1 MMDDMLANGQFA
13 MQSYSTAF
21 SSYFGDSP
29 VQRFIANF
37 VIVTVLGIMTQWV
50 PYYKTKLIEL
60 IKALCTD
67 GKIDKPYIQLS
78 ATETRNRWSDYF
90 NSGKR
95 FKAWMWKIKHL
106 VKKGQ
111 LPDLMVLETK
121 GRWDDEDWIP
131 VPTEDLWQIGESD
144 LWASF
149 HNQSVEDSGNN
160 DGGSAVSKTDFYLQ
174 IYTTKEKGLQYLL
187 AKSDEVVKEFE
198 EDKNNELISGPHIF
212 YYQGKGS
219 DEGGDGGNA
228 NWEVYPYSSTRNMS
242 HLWFKQKDDFLT
254 AYNNFLENKEIYEKR
269 GDPYTFSCLLYG
281 TPGCGKSS
289 LLKAVLKYD
298 WSKDLK
304 SHLMVIPFSKISS
317 ADDLRHIMFKESV
330 GDYKVPFEQRIFVF
344 EDFDASKNAKV
355 FGIRER
361 LGLGGGS
368 GGDEDFDAKMYMM
381 SALFGGV
388 DEEDEAKD
396 DKKKEEGGDDAPAQG
411 PKNKKGGFGGGPSF
425 NLSDIL
431 NILDGLNE
439 RTGQRCFWTTNLEPP
454 EDHFD
459 PAFLRPG
466 RMDMII
472 QFTKCNNSGLKYLI
486 DQYYDSDID
495 IEELEG
501 LEPYMHS
508 PAKLKQFCKECAQ
521 PSQVIYLLKNGEK
534 EVDLAEKALA
544 SGHRFKPAFATSV
557 VLERVQ
563 KQAMGMAPPSMKRNI
578 TVG

>member
-1 MMDDMLANGQFA
+1 MLQNGQFA
-13 MQSYSTAF
+13 IQSYSVAF

-29 VQRFIANF
+29 VQRFLANF
-37 VIVTVLGIMTQWV
+37 VIVSLMGLLTQWF
-50 PYYKTKLIEL
+50 PYYKTKLVEL
-60 IKALCTD
+60 IKLMCSD
-67 GKIDKPYIQLS
+67 GTIDKPYIQLS

-95 FKAWMWKIKHL
+95 FKAWMWKIKNL
-106 VKKGQ
+106 VKSGD

-121 GRWDDEDWIP
+121 GKRDDEDWIP
-131 VPTEDLWQIGESD
+131 VPTEDLWEIGDED

-149 HNQSVEDSGNN
+149 HNQNVEDAGNK
-160 DGGSAVSKTDFYLQ
+160 DGGGAVSKTDFYLQ
-174 IYTTKEKGLQYLL
+174 IYTTKEKGLKYLL
-187 AKSDEVVKEFE
+187 EKSEKVVEEFE
-198 EDKNNELISGPHIF
+198 EEKNNELRGGPHIF
-212 YYQGKGS
+212 YYQGKGA
-219 DEGGDGGNA
+219 DDGTGNCPP
-228 NWEVYPYSSTRNMS
+228 NWEVYPYSSTRKME
-242 HLWFKQKDDFLT
+242 HLWFKQKLDFLT
-254 AYNNFLENKEIYEKR
+254 AYDNFLQNQEVYEKR

-330 GDYKVPFEQRIFVF
+330 GDYKVPYEQRIFVF

-355 FGIRER
+355 FAIRER
-361 LGLGGGS
+361 LGLGGGAE
-368 GGDEDFDAKMYMM
+368 DEFDGKLYML
-381 SALFGGV
+381 SALFGGGKD
-388 DEEDEAKD
+388 DEPEVKEDEKKD
-396 DKKKEEGGDDAPAQG
+396 GDKGEVDGPTQG
-411 PKNKKGGFGGGPSF
+411 PKNKKGSFGGGPSF

-472 QFTKCNNSGLKYLI
+472 QFTKCNIDGLKYLI
-486 DQYYDSDID
+486 DQYYGSDIHMD
-495 IEELEG
+495 ELEG
-501 LEPYMHS
+501 LESYMHS
-508 PAKLKQFCKECAQ
+508 PAKLKQFCKECQ
-521 PSQVIYLLKNGEK
+521 TPEEVIFLLQNGEK
-534 EVDLAEKALA
+534 EVNLAEKALA
-544 SGHRFKPAFATSV
+544 IGSGHRFRPAFGISV
-557 VLERVQ
+557 VLDRVQ
-563 KQAMGMAPPSMKRNI
+563 KQAAGLEPRPLARNR

>member
-1 MMDDMLANGQFA
+1 MDQLLQNGQFSL
-13 MQSYSTAF
+13 QSYSVAF
-21 SSYFGDSP
+21 SEYFGNSP
-29 VQRFIANF
+29 IQRFVVNF
-37 VIVTVLGIMTQWV
+37 VIVSALGLMTQYF
-50 PYYKTKLIEL
+50 PYYRDVIWQAL
-60 IKALCTD
+60 KALCSD

-95 FKAWMWKIKHL
+95 FKAWMWKIKNL
-106 VKKGQ
+106 VKKGE

-121 GRWDDEDWIP
+121 GRHDDEDWIP
-131 VPTEDLWQIGESD
+131 VPTEDLWKIGKSD

-149 HNQSVEDSGNN
+149 HNQKVDNEGN
-160 DGGSAVSKTDFYLQ
+160 DGGAVSKTDFYLQ
-174 IYTTKEKGLQYLL
+174 IYTTKEKGLQFLL
-187 AKSDEVVKEFE
+187 KESDRVVKEFE
-198 EDKNNELISGPHIF
+198 DDKNNELTSGPHIF
-212 YYQGKGS
+212 YYQGKSS
-219 DEGGDGGNA
+219 DGDGEGSQ

-242 HLWFKQKDDFLT
+242 HIWFKQKDDFLA
-254 AYNNFLENKEIYEKR
+254 AYDNFLKNKEIYEKR

-298 WSKDLK
+298 WEKDLK

-317 ADDLRHIMFKESV
+317 ADDLRHIMFKESF
-330 GDYKVPFEQRIFVF
+330 GDYKVPYEQRIFVF

-361 LGLGGGS
+361 LGLGGGADA
-368 GGDEDFDAKMYMM
+368 DEGLDTTFLMM
-381 SALFGGV
+381 SALFGDTKED
-388 DEEDEAKD
+388 DEKETK
-396 DKKKEEGGDDAPAQG
+396 DKKKDDDADGPPQG
-411 PKNKKGGFGGGPSF
+411 PANKKGGFGGGPTF

-454 EDHFD
+454 EEHFD

-472 QFTKCNNSGLKYLI
+472 QFTKCDIAGLKYLV

-495 IEELEG
+495 IESLDG
-501 LEPYMHS
+501 LESFMHS
-508 PAKLKQFCKECAQ
+508 PAKLKQFCKECQ
-521 PSQVIYLLKNGEK
+521 SPEEVIYLLQNGEK
-534 EVDLAEKALA
+534 EVNVVERALA
-544 SGHRFKPAFATSV
+544 SGHRFNPAFGTSI

-563 KQAMGMAPPSMKRNI
+563 KLQLGLTPVPMRKNMTIG
-578 TVG
+578 